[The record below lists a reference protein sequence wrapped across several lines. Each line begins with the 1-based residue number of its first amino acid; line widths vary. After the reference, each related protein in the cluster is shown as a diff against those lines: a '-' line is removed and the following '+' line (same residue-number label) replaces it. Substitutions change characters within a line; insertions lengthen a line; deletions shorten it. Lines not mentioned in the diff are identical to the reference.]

1 LRPDLSAVTDRVA
14 AGVARIWPRSG
25 PPGPDGSVEPA
36 PFSGYERMLAGRYL
50 RARRREGFV
59 SVIAGFSFAG
69 IMLGVATLIVVLSVM
84 NGFRKELI
92 NKILGVNGHMF
103 VQALDTPLSDHAD
116 VARRLAAVKGVRA
129 AIPLIEGQALLSS
142 PFAASGA
149 LVRGVREADLP
160 KLESVANSLRAGT
173 IEGFDTGEGLV
184 IGRRLADHLGV
195 RVGDKVTL
203 LAPTGAQT
211 PFGVTPRR
219 KTYTLAGV
227 FEIGM
232 SEFDQAFVFMP
243 FAEAQIFFNKED
255 DASVIEL
262 FVDEPERIGELT
274 PALREAA
281 GRRVLLT
288 DWRERNRTFFGVL
301 EVERNMMFIIV
312 SLVVLVAALNIV
324 SGLVM
329 LVKDKARDIA
339 ILRTMGASR
348 NAMMRVFLMTGASI
362 GIAGTLAGLLLGILI
377 ALNVE
382 SIRQAVS
389 WLFNT
394 QLFPP
399 EFYFLSRLPA
409 EIHMGEVLAT
419 VAMALTLSLLASV
432 IPARRAAR
440 LDPVEALRYE

>member
-1 LRPDLSAVTDRVA
+1 MTMAETITGLTSRFRKPRLADPQGVTE
-14 AGVARIWPRSG
+14 
-25 PPGPDGSVEPA
+25 PGA
-36 PFSGYERMLAGRYL
+36 FSGYERMLAVRYL

-103 VQALDTPLSDHAD
+103 VQALDTPLSDFAI
-116 VARRLAAVKGVRA
+116 VSQRIAAVPGVRS
-129 AIPLIEGQALLSS
+129 AIPIIEGQALLSS
-142 PFAASGA
+142 SFAASGA
-149 LVRGVREADLP
+149 LVRGIRQSDLP
-160 KLESVANSLRAGT
+160 GLESVARGMRSGT
-173 IEGFDTGEGLV
+173 LNGFDEGEGLV

-195 RVGDKVTL
+195 RVGDRITL

-211 PFGVTPRR
+211 PFGITPRR
-219 KTYTLAGV
+219 KTYALAGV

-243 FAEAQIFFNKED
+243 FREAQIFFNKEE

-262 FVDEPERIGELT
+262 FVDQPERIGELT
-274 PALREAA
+274 PLIREAA
-281 GRRVLLT
+281 QRRVLLT

-329 LVKDKARDIA
+329 LVKDKSRDIA
-339 ILRTMGASR
+339 ILRTMGATSG
-348 NAMMRVFLMTGASI
+348 AMMRVFLMTGASI
-362 GIAGTLAGLLLGILI
+362 GIAGTLAGLVLGILI

-382 SIRQAVS
+382 TIRQFIS
-389 WLFNT
+389 WLFNA

-409 EIHMGEVLAT
+409 EIHLGEVLAT
-419 VAMALTLSLLASV
+419 LTMALTLSLLASV
-432 IPARRAAR
+432 LPARRAAR